1 MAAAKMQTM
10 LTSVRQKLMVPI
22 IAKSEGYLFTA
33 VDVSVAEV
41 GLL

>member
-1 MAAAKMQTM
+1 MAAAKMQKM
-10 LTSVRQKLMVPI
+10 LIRVRQKLMMPI
-22 IAKSEGYLFTA
+22 IANSEGYLFTV

>member
-1 MAAAKMQTM
+1 MADEKMQAI
-10 LTSVRQKLMVPI
+10 LTIVRQKLITPI
-22 IAKSEGYLFTA
+22 IANSEGYLFIV